1 MSLGKVML
9 MVLVL
14 GIGSSVIVPHFMPN
28 NTSEINWTKAKK
40 GDVCKAYI
48 GSIMKKPTSI
58 MTHYKSDDSGYVY
71 VKYAGKWF
79 NGDEVTFQYVCNI
92 DSSSIEYAQWLIEDK
107 SMGMTGNKWGDWKE
121 KLKVKYDYNI
131 ENRKLSFVSPKT
143 SQKIYVTL

>member
-9 MVLVL
+9 MIFLL
-14 GIGSSVIVPHFMPN
+14 GIGASVIVPRMPS
-28 NTSEINWTKAKK
+28 NTSEINWTNAKK
-40 GDVCKAYI
+40 GEVCKAYI

-58 MTHYKSDDSGYVY
+58 MTHYKSDDNGYVY
-71 VKYAGKWF
+71 VKYTGKWF
-79 NGDEVTFQYVCNI
+79 NGDTVTFQYVCDI

-107 SMGMTGNKWGDWKE
+107 SMGMIGNKWGDWKE
-121 KLKVKYDYNI
+121 KVKYDYNI